1 MGTVVT
7 IPRRPPPPAAMLE
20 DMATDAFAPSDEL
33 RAWAFST
40 FIDEGA
46 VLENEEHAH
55 LRNADIGFLW
65 TNVANARQ
73 GRAIIGQAELGEPQ
87 GAMGKWA
94 KARARAQVR
103 GWFGGVPDFIITI
116 DATWSAEADDASFC
130 ALLEHELYHCAQER
144 DGFGMPRFDRYGRPV
159 FGMRGHDVEQFIG
172 VVRRWQA
179 HGSRTPAGRAKG
191 VRPRRRA
198 YSPCLSAEETHRDA
212 PCAPLSPRDP
222 TGETVP
228 SG

>member
-1 MGTVVT
+1 M
-7 IPRRPPPPAAMLE
+7 
-20 DMATDAFAPSDEL
+20 
-33 RAWAFST
+33 ST

-73 GRAIIGQAELGEPQ
+73 GRSIIGQAELGEPQ

-130 ALLEHELYHCAQER
+130 ALLEHELSHCGQER
-144 DGFGMPRFDRYGRPV
+144 DGFGMPKFKRYGQPV
-159 FGMRGHDVEQFIG
+159 WGLRAHDVETFVG
-172 VVRRWQA
+172 V
-179 HGSRTPAGRAKG
+179 AKRYGAVEAG
-191 VRPRRRA
+191 VRELVDA
-198 YSPCLSAEETHRDA
+198 VLSGPTIAQAAIDHACGTCHRKA
-212 PCAPLSPRDP
+212 A
-222 TGETVP
+222 
-228 SG
+228 